1 MLTADNPSKNRE
13 TRRVGNLLII
23 LNGGYRGG
31 EIAVRSGDRGVFFD
45 PASARHDQFFIA
57 R

>member
-45 PASARHDQFFIA
+45 PASASRGQFFIA